1 MQRTVRFLRI
11 ALPILFVGFVLLIIF
26 SWTRRRSPLDN
37 NAGGEPVAIT
47 RTGEKPQAESKGF
60 EDTQTI
66 AGRVVSR
73 IRARRVVA
81 YTSSWN
87 TLEDVAMTIYRPNGL
102 TYELVCPQAQFNSQT
117 KEADVKGGVRV
128 RSSDGVVIQTAALH
142 FDGNRLTNHIPVV
155 FAVDRWSGHA
165 GALDLDVEAETL
177 HLFDNLDAAT
187 SPAPND
193 PPMSIKANDGVFR
206 RKENDVNFT
215 KDVKLTR
222 LADKVDADHV
232 VGLFAQNRKTL
243 VNLHGEGHVFM
254 SLGGAAA
261 PGENL
266 GGRKD
271 ITCDR
276 FYSDVDP
283 AGVINGMNAVSD
295 TGLVHAVLDGPPK
308 RDIVAK
314 NVHVALANKAV
325 TEMKAEWQVVMKEL
339 GPAPRQIV
347 SDHITVAFDPAIHKA
362 TNAYLE
368 GNVRYNDPKNS
379 AVAIRATYD
388 ITNDRVVMTAEPGF
402 DPTVTS
408 EGNVVKAKQI
418 EFSPRAGTAR
428 ATGSVIAQLVTRTGP
443 SADGTNVFP
452 ANKPVFVNSDLLNIR
467 NANKTAIFSG
477 NVRAWQETN
486 TLFAQELQVVGNG
499 DSLNA
504 RGNVR
509 TVLYNTDATGKQ
521 QRQVPVLSHSEQLS
535 GRKNDRRLDL
545 AGSVRI
551 EDETRTLTS
560 DHATFFFDGNKKL
573 DHVEADG
580 KVVVTES
587 STGRK
592 GTGDHAIYHM
602 STKTAEL
609 TGKPATT
616 TAPNGSA
623 SGEKIAIDLV
633 RNKVEILSPTGPATG
648 TYKP

>member
-1 MQRTVRFLRI
+1 MQRTVRVLRI

-26 SWTRRRSPLDN
+26 SWSHRHAPLDSN
-37 NAGGEPVAIT
+37 TAGEQVPIT
-47 RTGEKPQAESKGF
+47 RQGEKPQVYSKQF

-73 IRARRVVA
+73 IRATRVVA
-81 YTSSWN
+81 YTSNWN
-87 TLEDVAMTIYRPNGL
+87 TLEDVALTIYRPNGL
-102 TYELVCPQAQFNSQT
+102 TYELVSPQAQFNSQT

-128 RSSDGVVIQTAALH
+128 TSSDGVVIQTAALH

-155 FAVDRWSGHA
+155 FTVDRWRGNA

-193 PPMSIKANDGVFR
+193 PPMSVKANDGVFR

-222 LADKVDADHV
+222 LADKLDADHV
-232 VGLFAQNRKTL
+232 FGLFAQNRKTL

-271 ITCDR
+271 ITCDV

-283 AGVINGMNAVSD
+283 AGVINGFHAVSNA
-295 TGLVHAVLDGPPK
+295 GLVHAVIEGPPK

-314 NVHVALANKAV
+314 SIFVALANKAV

-339 GPAPRQIV
+339 GPASRQIT
-347 SDHITVAFDPAIHKA
+347 SDHVTVSFDPAQHKA
-362 TNAYLE
+362 TNAFLE
-368 GNVRYNDPKNS
+368 GNVHYNDPKNS
-379 AVAIRATYD
+379 AASVRATYD
-388 ITNDRVVMTAEPGF
+388 ITNDRVVMSADPGF
-402 DPTVTS
+402 DPTVTTD
-408 EGNVVKAKQI
+408 GNVVKAKQI

-428 ATGSVIAQLVTRTGP
+428 ATGNVIAQLITRNGP
-443 SADGTNVFP
+443 AADGTNIFP

-467 NANKTAIFSG
+467 NANKLAIFSG

-486 TLFAQELQVVGNG
+486 TIFAQELQVQGNG
-499 DSLNA
+499 DSINA

-509 TVLYNTDATGKQ
+509 TVLYNSDTTGKV
-521 QRQVPVLSHSEQLS
+521 QRQTPVTSHSDQLS
-535 GRKNDRRLDL
+535 GRKNDRKLDL
-545 AGSVRI
+545 TGNVKMD
-551 EDETRTLTS
+551 DETRDLTAE
-560 DHATFFFDGNKKL
+560 HATFFFDANKKL

-592 GTGDHAIYHM
+592 GTGDHAIYRM
-602 STKTAEL
+602 ANRTAEL

-616 TAPNGSA
+616 TAPTGTV
-623 SGEKIAIDLV
+623 SGDRIAIDLAH
-633 RNKVEILSPTGPATG
+633 NKVEVLSPHGEQTG